1 MSKMDDL
8 TEALNEA
15 VNEAVENAVDAVDIA
30 DKVNDAIEEI
40 DWDDIF
46 RDKVD
51 FDEMV
56 REHADFDEMANEA
69 INEKL
74 DGAIDKRLDSMDWT
88 YVVQTHGNIREI
100 VLASVEISE
109 VVSEAVS
116 RRVQQEWEHHQKVTD
131 FYILNKLD
139 AGLNDQI
146 GEVVENRLTGQ
157 FHDIDRDLDER
168 VCAAVGPLLDRI
180 KALETQLAKPWYRR
194 IFG

>member
-30 DKVNDAIEEI
+30 DKVHDAIGEI
-40 DWDDIF
+40 DWDDIV

-56 REHADFDEMANEA
+56 KEAVDFDDLASDAVNGCVENAVSDH
-69 INEKL
+69 L
-74 DGAIDKRLDSMDWT
+74 DGLDWT
-88 YVVQTHGNIREI
+88 HIIQKHANIREA
-100 VLASVEISE
+100 VLESIELSE
-109 VVSEAVS
+109 LASEAVS
-116 RRVQQEWEHHQKVTD
+116 KKVQQEWEHNQKVTD
-131 FYILNKLD
+131 SYVLNKLD
-139 AGLNDQI
+139 AGLNDLVS
-146 GEVVENRLTGQ
+146 EMVEDRLTGQ

-168 VCAAVGPLLDRI
+168 VCRAVGPLLDRI
-180 KALETQLAKPWYRR
+180 TELEAKLAKPWYRR

>member
-40 DWDDIF
+40 DWDDIV

-51 FDEMV
+51 FDELI
-56 REHADFDEMANEA
+56 RENADFDTVATDAVE
-69 INEKL
+69 EKL
-74 DGAIDKRLDSMDWT
+74 DAAIDKRLDSMDWT
-88 YVVQTHGNIREI
+88 YVVQTHGNIRENI
-100 VLASVEISE
+100 LAAVDICE

-116 RRVQQEWEHHQKVTD
+116 KKVQQEWEHNQKVTD
-131 FYILNKLD
+131 SYVLNKLD

-146 GEVVENRLTGQ
+146 SEMVEDRLTGQ

-168 VCAAVGPLLDRI
+168 VCRAVGPLLDRI
-180 KALETQLAKPWYRR
+180 TELEAKLAKPWYRR

>member
-40 DWDDIF
+40 DWDDIV

-51 FDEMV
+51 FDELI
-56 REHADFDEMANEA
+56 RENADFDTVATDAVE
-69 INEKL
+69 EKL
-74 DGAIDKRLDSMDWT
+74 DAAIDKRLDSMDWT
-88 YVVQTHGNIREI
+88 YVVQTHGNIRENI
-100 VLASVEISE
+100 LAAVDICE

-116 RRVQQEWEHHQKVTD
+116 KKVQEQWEHHQKVTG
-131 FYILNKLD
+131 FYIVNKLD
-139 AGLNDQI
+139 EGLNDQI
-146 GEVVENRLTGQ
+146 SEMVEDRLTGQ

-194 IFG
+194 IFR

>member
-40 DWDDIF
+40 DWDDIV

-51 FDEMV
+51 FDELI
-56 REHADFDEMANEA
+56 RENADFDTVATDAVE
-69 INEKL
+69 EKL
-74 DGAIDKRLDSMDWT
+74 DAAIDKRLDSMDWT
-88 YVVQTHGNIREI
+88 YVVQTHGNIRENI
-100 VLASVEISE
+100 LAAVDICE

-116 RRVQQEWEHHQKVTD
+116 KKVQEQWEHHQKVTG
-131 FYILNKLD
+131 FYIVNKLD
-139 AGLNDQI
+139 EGLNDQI
-146 GEVVENRLTGQ
+146 SEMVEDRLTGQ